1 MGAWLLILGIAII
14 PGYLNVQL
22 VTTVLFDRPRPLH
35 FDMDFPG
42 ITLLVAA
49 YNEEACI
56 RETLE
61 YALRQDYPGELVV
74 TVIDD
79 GSTDGTREIVRAIA
93 AEDGRVRL
101 VRADHGGK
109 AKALNAG
116 LRGVATPLVATIDAD
131 TLLMPWALR
140 RVVARLIDSPDD
152 TVAVAGSVMA
162 RNARDN
168 LLTRLQQW
176 DYLVGIASVK
186 RAQSLL
192 QGTLV
197 AQGAFS
203 VFRAPAVRE
212 VGGWPD
218 TIGEDIV
225 LTWALLRNHGR
236 VGFESTAVAFTDVP
250 TRLRVLIRQR
260 RRWARGMI
268 EGLRDHGV
276 ALICRRKPYSHA
288 VAVDVLFPYLDAAYA
303 IGIPAGIVLACTGNF
318 AIVGPL
324 TLAVIPFNG
333 LLGGLMISRQHKVF
347 RSVGLVMRRTRS
359 DIVGLV
365 VFTLLYQLIMSP
377 VALSGYVAEIL
388 RRRRVW

>member
-1 MGAWLLILGIAII
+1 MRVRTRFLISVIAGLVWAGFSTWIALGWIGDLSQSITPVGAWLLIFGIAIV

-93 AEDGRVRL
+93 AGDGRVRL

-116 LRGVATPLVATIDAD
+116 LRGVATPLVATIDAY

-197 AQGAFS
+197 AQGRSASSALRPYARWAGGPTRSARTSCSRGRFC
-203 VFRAPAVRE
+203 ATT
-212 VGGWPD
+212 GGWD
-218 TIGEDIV
+218 S
-225 LTWALLRNHGR
+225 N
-236 VGFESTAVAFTDVP
+236 
-250 TRLRVLIRQR
+250 R
-260 RRWARGMI
+260 RRLPSPMSPRACACSSG
-268 EGLRDHGV
+268 
-276 ALICRRKPYSHA
+276 S
-288 VAVDVLFPYLDAAYA
+288 AA
-303 IGIPAGIVLACTGNF
+303 GGPAG
-318 AIVGPL
+318 
-324 TLAVIPFNG
+324 
-333 LLGGLMISRQHKVF
+333 
-347 RSVGLVMRRTRS
+347 
-359 DIVGLV
+359 
-365 VFTLLYQLIMSP
+365 
-377 VALSGYVAEIL
+377 
-388 RRRRVW
+388 